1 MKDSP
6 LVSVVIPTYN
16 RAGLLPRAIESVLAQ
31 TYGNVEIVVVDD
43 GSTDNT
49 QAVLDGFRDRIRCIR
64 TGNMGASHARNV
76 GMRASVGQYIAFL
89 DSDDSYYPYKLSLQ
103 VDWMERHPEIGMVSS
118 EFSGVQD
125 DENILEYHLKQ
136 YHTIYEERGWGF
148 EDIYP
153 EREDIFID
161 GMGRTVACYS
171 GDIFD
176 FALMGTLIMSNTILF
191 RREALDVAGYQNET
205 YRFAE
210 DYEFVLRLCKHFR
223 VGFIDVPTYRLY
235 YHDGQISRFIT
246 KKNLGGSKDDLLIL
260 ESMEVM
266 LAAVVDSAY
275 SDSQYYEK
283 HKKDVDA
290 RMAEL
295 NAEIGYLL
303 CRCGNYGKGRK
314 FLRKSF
320 EIRKNRLARFRS
332 YVMPFIREEH
342 KRFFRKMRRA
352 FLSKISFQS

>member
-176 FALMGTLIMSNTILF
+176 FALMGTLIMSNTVLF

-303 CRCGNYGKGRK
+303 CRCGNYGKGRI

-342 KRFFRKMRRA
+342 KRFVRKMRRA